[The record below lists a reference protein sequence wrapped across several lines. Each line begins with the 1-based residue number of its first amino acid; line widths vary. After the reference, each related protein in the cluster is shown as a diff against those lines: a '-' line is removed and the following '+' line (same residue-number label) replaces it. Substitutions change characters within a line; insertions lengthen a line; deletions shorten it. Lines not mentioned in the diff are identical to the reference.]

1 MGTKGKLIIVGGIL
15 ILLSLLFIIALGD
28 RGAVDL
34 YHLKLEKDDLQRDN
48 VELEKKNQERYRAVE
63 RLRNDLEFVEDIARS
78 ELGMTKEDE
87 VVVLKKKR

>member
-1 MGTKGKLIIVGGIL
+1 
-15 ILLSLLFIIALGD
+15 LGD
-28 RGAVDL
+28 RGGIDL
-34 YHLKLEKDDLQRDN
+34 YHLKLERDDLHSDN
-48 VELEKKNQERYRAVE
+48 LELEKKNQERYRVVE

>member
-15 ILLSLLFIIALGD
+15 VLLSLLFIIALGD

-34 YHLKLEKDDLQRDN
+34 YHLELERDGLQKDNL
-48 VELEKKNQERYRAVE
+48 ELEKKNQERYGAVE

-87 VVVLKKKR
+87 VVVLKKKK

>member
-15 ILLSLLFIIALGD
+15 VLLSLLFIIALGD

-34 YHLKLEKDDLQRDN
+34 YHLKLERDGLQKDNL
-48 VELEKKNQERYRAVE
+48 ELEKKNQEQYRAVE

-87 VVVLKKKR
+87 VVVLKKKK

>member
-15 ILLSLLFIIALGD
+15 ILLGLLFIIALGD

-34 YHLKLEKDDLQRDN
+34 YHLKLERDDLQKDN
-48 VELEKKNQERYRAVE
+48 LELGKKNQERYRTVE

-87 VVVLKKKR
+87 VVVLKKKK

>member
-15 ILLSLLFIIALGD
+15 ILLGLLFIIALGD

-34 YHLKLEKDDLQRDN
+34 YHLKLERDDLQRDN
-48 VELEKKNQERYRAVE
+48 LELEKKNQERYRTVE

-87 VVVLKKKR
+87 VVVLKKKE

>member
-1 MGTKGKLIIVGGIL
+1 LWGGIL

-48 VELEKKNQERYRAVE
+48 VELEKKNQERYRDVE

>member
-15 ILLSLLFIIALGD
+15 ILLGLLFIIALGD

-34 YHLKLEKDDLQRDN
+34 YHLRSERDDLHSEN
-48 VELEKKNQERYRAVE
+48 LELEKNNQERYKAVE